1 MRVCCFLQE
10 GGEEF
15 VLLSFPPLYDP
26 EASKQ
31 QEHQRVQV
39 DFQSAQEEPPDAH
52 RFIIR
57 RDQIGSL
64 ELLDSFKPDREEQ
77 KVGASTGPA
86 VAWSV
91 SSCVLFR
98 ISD

>member
-1 MRVCCFLQE
+1 MTQFMLIVHDYGVFLVLLLQE
-10 GGEEF
+10 EGEEF
-15 VLLSFPPLYDP
+15 VLLPYPPLYDP

-39 DFQSAQEEPPDAH
+39 DFKSVEDEPDAH

-64 ELLDSFKPDREEQ
+64 ELINSFQPDDKDQ
-77 KVGASTGPA
+77 KV
-86 VAWSV
+86 
-91 SSCVLFR
+91 R
-98 ISD
+98 